1 MRQAVKVAALISLK
15 TNALHYRGVCQASH
29 RAIRGVPAKLEA
41 VSVLIWEGMY
51 SLLTPILWVCGF

>member
-15 TNALHYRGVCQASH
+15 TNALHYRGVCQ
-29 RAIRGVPAKLEA
+29 AIRGVPAKLEA

>member
-41 VSVLIWEGMY
+41 VSVLI
-51 SLLTPILWVCGF
+51 